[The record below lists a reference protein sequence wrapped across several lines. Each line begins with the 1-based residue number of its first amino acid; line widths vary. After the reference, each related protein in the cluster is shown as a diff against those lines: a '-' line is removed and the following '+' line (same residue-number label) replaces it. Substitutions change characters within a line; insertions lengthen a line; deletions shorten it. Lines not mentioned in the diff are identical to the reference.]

1 MSGKYITDTAEVF
14 NMPVE
19 GPVREKILKLGQK
32 ITDRKAKVQ
41 PGDPE
46 YYGVAAMVPTDEMAE
61 IALRMKLRTPYNFE
75 QMKKM
80 NPELSE
86 ETLRADLK
94 VMLDNGIIEF
104 SYINPQHEK
113 QYTLPVFVMGSAE
126 YSNMNVELMQEHPEV
141 ARFFERMT
149 FLPLKV
155 VSAMVPEG
163 GGGIGMHT
171 IPVENAIPA
180 DCGSIPIE
188 HISHWLDKWDKIAA
202 APCSCRMGR
211 KLLGEGDSDDPNDW
225 CLAMGPVADYIV
237 ECKKGGHFIS
247 KEEALKILQK
257 AEDNGFVH
265 QITNMDGPD
274 KIIAICNCNPD
285 ICNAL
290 RTSQLFN
297 TPNLSR
303 SAYVAHVTPENCV
316 ACGRCVEYCPA
327 GAVRLGQKL
336 CTKDGP
342 VKYPKHELPDDFIW
356 WGEEHWDLDYRDNNR
371 KNCYDTG
378 TAPCKTACPAH
389 IAVQGYLKMAAQGR
403 YTEALALIKKMNP
416 FPAVCGA
423 ICNKR
428 CEDECTRGNVDRAV
442 AIDEVKKFIAK
453 QDLDAETRYIPPVI
467 KAKVY
472 GDFEQKIAVIGAGP
486 AGMACAYYLATA
498 GFVNVTVFEKNPVP
512 GGMLVTGVPSF
523 RLEKDVLNAEIDIL
537 KELGVTFK
545 CGVEVGRDITIQQ
558 LRDEGYMGFCVAIGA
573 QNSAKLHIPG
583 EELCNVSG
591 GVDFL
596 REVNLGK
603 RPELGKKVIVVG
615 GGNVAIDVCR
625 TAARLGAETTV
636 LYRRSREEMP
646 ASADEVAEAEAEGIR
661 FRFLSAPVEILGD
674 ENGHVRAVKVEV
686 MDLGEPDEKG
696 RRKPVPTG
704 NYETLDTD
712 AVISSVGQTID
723 WGELDTGAMVK
734 DARGRA
740 EADTLTLQTAQEDI
754 FVCGDVFTGPKFAID
769 AIAAGHEAAISLKK
783 FVTGGHLTIGRN
795 RRDFI
800 ELDKDNLTL
809 PLDCFDRPAR
819 QVPGVDRSKVM
830 SFSDERL
837 PFTEEQV
844 KAETARCLGCGA
856 SVVDENKC
864 IGCGVCTTKCDFD
877 AIHLFRER
885 PKCSTMIVSEKK
897 IPPILNNYAKRVR
910 RIAIKNMKGKV
921 TGGK

>member
-19 GPVREKILKLGQK
+19 GPVREKIMKLAKK
-32 ITDRKAKVQ
+32 ITDRKGKIN

-46 YYGVAAMVPTDEMAE
+46 YYGINAMVPTDEMAE

-75 QMKKM
+75 AMKKM

-86 ETLRADLK
+86 EQLKADLK
-94 VMLDNGIIEF
+94 IMLDNGIIEF
-104 SYINPQHEK
+104 SMINPENEK
-113 QYTLPVFVMGSAE
+113 QYCLPVFVMGSAE

-149 FLPLKV
+149 FLPLTV
-155 VSAMVPEG
+155 VSAMVPPG
-163 GGGIGMHT
+163 GAGIGMHV
-171 IPVENAIPA
+171 IPVEKAIP
-180 DCGSIPIE
+180 SQQESLPIE
-188 HISHWLDKWDKIAA
+188 HISHWLDQWERIAA
-202 APCSCRMGR
+202 SPCSCRMGR
-211 KLLGEGDSDDPNDW
+211 KLLGEGDSDDPEGW
-225 CLAMGPVADYIV
+225 CLAMGPVADYVV
-237 ECKKGGHFIS
+237 ECKKGGRYID
-247 KEEALKILQK
+247 KAEALEILQK

-265 QITNMDGPD
+265 QITNMDGPN

-303 SAYVAHVTPENCV
+303 SAYVARVNKENCV

-342 VKYPKHELPDDFIW
+342 VQYPEHELPDDHFW
-356 WGEEHWDLDYRDNNR
+356 WGPDHWDLDYRDNNR
-371 KNCYDTG
+371 INCYDTG

-403 YTEALALIKKMNP
+403 YAEALALIKKNNP

-442 AIDEVKKFIAK
+442 AIDEVKKFVAK
-453 QDLDAETRYIPPVI
+453 LDLESETRYVPPVV
-467 KAKVY
+467 KAKLN

-486 AGMACAYYLATA
+486 AGMSCAYYLATL
-498 GFVNVTVFEKNPVP
+498 GFVNVTVFDKNPVA
-512 GGMLVTGVPSF
+512 GGMLVTGVPNF
-523 RLEKDVLNAEIDIL
+523 RLEKDVLNAEIEVL
-537 KELGVTFK
+537 KDLGVEFK
-545 CGVEVGRDITIQQ
+545 LGVEVGKDVTIQQ

-573 QNSAKLHIPG
+573 QNSAKLGIEG
-583 EELCNVSG
+583 EDLKGVFG

-603 RPELGKKVIVVG
+603 KPKLGKTAIVVG
-615 GGNVAIDVCR
+615 GGNVAIDVAR
-625 TAARLGAETTV
+625 TAARLGAKTTV

-646 ASADEVAEAEAEGIR
+646 AAADEVAEAEAEGIE
-661 FRFLSAPVEILGD
+661 FRFLNAPVEILG
-674 ENGHVRAVKVEV
+674 EKGKVKAVKAEI
-686 MDLGEPDEKG
+686 MELGAPDEKG
-696 RRKPVPTG
+696 RRKPVGTG
-704 NYETLDTD
+704 KFETIPTD
-712 AVISSVGQTID
+712 AVIASVGQTID
-723 WGELDTGAMVK
+723 WGELDVGAMERDSK
-734 DARGRA
+734 GRA
-740 EADTLTLQTAQEDI
+740 GADRLTLQTAQEDI
-754 FVCGDVFTGPKFAID
+754 FVCGDVYTGPKFAID
-769 AIAAGHEAAISLKK
+769 AIAQGHEAAISLQK

-800 ELDKDNLTL
+800 ELDKSNLVI
-809 PLDCFDRPAR
+809 PVDSFDRPAR
-819 QVPGVDRSKVM
+819 QVPGVDKKKVM

-837 PFTEEQV
+837 AFTEEQV
-844 KAETARCLGCGA
+844 KAETSRCLGCGA
-856 SVVDENKC
+856 SIVDANQC
-864 IGCGVCTTKCDFD
+864 IGCGICTTKCEFD
-877 AIHLFRER
+877 AIHLYRER
-885 PKCSTMIVSEKK
+885 PECSNMIVSEKK
-897 IPPILNNYAKRVR
+897 IPPILGNYVKRV
-910 RIAIKNMKGKV
+910 GKLSIQKAKEAV
-921 TGGK
+921 LGK

>member
-1 MSGKYITDTAEVF
+1 MSGKNITDTAEIF

-32 ITDRKAKVQ
+32 ITDRKAKVK

-46 YYGVAAMVPTDEMAE
+46 YYGIAAMVPTDEMAE

-75 QMKKM
+75 AMKKM

-86 ETLRADLK
+86 EQLKADLK
-94 VMLDNGIIEF
+94 IMLDNGILEF
-104 SYINPQHEK
+104 SYINPEHEK
-113 QYTLPVFVMGSAE
+113 QYCLPVFVMGSAE

-149 FLPLKV
+149 FLPLTV

-163 GGGIGMHT
+163 GAGIGMHV
-171 IPVENAIPA
+171 IPVEKAIPA
-180 DCGSIPIE
+180 NSGSIPIE
-188 HISHWLDKWDKIAA
+188 HISHWLDKWEKIAA

-211 KLLGEGDSDDPNDW
+211 KLLGEGDADDPNDW
-225 CLAMGPVADYIV
+225 CLATGPVADYVV
-237 ECKKGGHFIS
+237 ECKKGGRFIT
-247 KEEALKILQK
+247 KEEALEILQK
-257 AEDNGFVH
+257 AEDNGYVH

-303 SAYVAHVTPENCV
+303 SAYVAHVDKENCV
-316 ACGRCVEYCPA
+316 ACGRCVEVCPA
-327 GAVRLGQKL
+327 GAVKLGQKL
-336 CTKDGP
+336 CTKKGE
-342 VKYPKHELPDDFIW
+342 VQYPKHELPDDFFW
-356 WGEEHWDLDYRDNNR
+356 WGPEHWDMDYRDNNR
-371 KNCYDTG
+371 INCYETG

-389 IAVQGYLKMAAQGR
+389 IAVQGYLKLAAQGR
-403 YTEALALIKKMNP
+403 YTDALALIKKMNP
-416 FPAVCGA
+416 FPAVCSA

-428 CEDECTRGNVDRAV
+428 CEDECTRGNIDRAV

-453 QDLDAETRYIPPVI
+453 QDLDAATRYIPPVI
-467 KAKVY
+467 KAKVH
-472 GDFEQKIAVIGAGP
+472 GDFEEKIAVIGAGP
-486 AGMACAYYLATA
+486 AGMSCAFYLATA
-498 GFVNVTVFEKNPVP
+498 GYVNVTVFEKNPVP
-512 GGMLVTGVPSF
+512 GGMLVTGVPNF

-537 KELGVTFK
+537 KALGVEFK
-545 CGVEVGRDITIQQ
+545 CGVEIGRDITIQQ
-558 LRDEGYMGFCVAIGA
+558 LRDEGYKGFCLAIGA
-573 QNSAKLHIPG
+573 QNSAKLNLPG
-583 EELCNVSG
+583 EELEGVFG

-596 REVNLGK
+596 REVNLGEK
-603 RPELGKKVIVVG
+603 PAIGRKAVVVG

-646 ASADEVAEAEAEGIR
+646 AAADEVAEAEAEGIT
-661 FRFLSAPVEILGD
+661 FRFLSAPVEILGED
-674 ENGHVRAVKVEV
+674 GKVKAVKVEL
-686 MDLGEPDEKG
+686 MELGEPDEKG
-696 RRKPVPTG
+696 RRKPVGTG
-704 NYETLDTD
+704 KYETIETD
-712 AVISSVGQTID
+712 AVIGAIGQTID
-723 WGELDTGAMVK
+723 WGGLDTGALVRNRK
-734 DARGRA
+734 GCA
-740 EADTLTLQTAQEDI
+740 EADSFTLQTAQEDI

-769 AIAAGHEAAISLKK
+769 AIAAGHEAAISIMKY
-783 FVTGGHLTIGRN
+783 VRGGSLTIGRN

-800 ELDKDNLTL
+800 AFDKSELAF
-809 PLDCFDRPAR
+809 PLDCYDRPAR
-819 QVPGVDRSKVM
+819 QVPGIDKAKAM

-844 KAETARCLGCGA
+844 KAETFRCLGCGA

-864 IGCGVCTTKCDFD
+864 IGCGLCTTKCDFD

-885 PKCSTMIVSEKK
+885 PNCSNMIVSEKK
-897 IPPILNNYAKRVR
+897 IPPILGNFAKRT
-910 RIAIKNMKGKV
+910 GKV
-921 TGGK
+921 AIRKLKEAVTGK